1 MLIWKAILSFI
12 KDKEYLEL
20 LITTII
26 TILFGATVFV
36 YLEDWRWIDAIYFCV
51 ITLTT
56 IGYGDFA
63 PVTDLGKIF
72 NMLYILIGLGLI
84 LSFIKTVY
92 NHYDTTKKVF
102 KNKKK
107 ESE

>member
-72 NMLYILIGLGLI
+72 NMLYIL
-84 LSFIKTVY
+84 
-92 NHYDTTKKVF
+92 
-102 KNKKK
+102 NKKK
-107 ESE
+107 FIFII